1 MTTENQLNAFS
12 MLSHLFGNLFYRA
25 PNDPI
30 LANVFAWLQQ
40 QGLSE
45 IWALELDSQS
55 QQAINSVQMPLDL
68 NALSK
73 EYDKLFMGD
82 TPQVSTKISDYAVSV
97 EEFVNF
103 RQQRGMP
110 ALESADH
117 FALLLL
123 TASWIED
130 NLDSVAAQ
138 HQLFEQF
145 LLPCASQFLTQVES
159 KASLPFYRALALL
172 SKDML
177 AAMADELEEASEQ
190 AV

>member
-12 MLSHLFGNLFYRA
+12 MLSRLFGNLFYRA
-25 PNDPI
+25 PHDPI

-45 IWALELDSQS
+45 IWALELDTQS

-82 TPQVSTKISDYAVSV
+82 TPQVSTKISDHAVSV

-172 SKDML
+172 SKEML
-177 AAMADELEEASEQ
+177 AAMADELEEAS
-190 AV
+190 

>member
-1 MTTENQLNAFS
+1 M
-12 MLSHLFGNLFYRA
+12 FYRA

-45 IWALELDSQS
+45 IWALELDNQS

-73 EYDKLFMGD
+73 EYDKLFTGD

-123 TASWIED
+123 TASW
-130 NLDSVAAQ
+130 
-138 HQLFEQF
+138 
-145 LLPCASQFLTQVES
+145 
-159 KASLPFYRALALL
+159 
-172 SKDML
+172 
-177 AAMADELEEASEQ
+177 
-190 AV
+190 

>member
-12 MLSHLFGNLFYRA
+12 MLSRLFGNLFYRA

-45 IWALELDSQS
+45 IWALELDNQS

-145 LLPCASQFLTQVES
+145 LLPYASQFLTQVES
-159 KASLPFYRALALL
+159 KASLPFYRALAFL

>member
-12 MLSHLFGNLFYRA
+12 MISRLFGNLFYRS

-40 QGLSE
+40 QGLSS
-45 IWALELDSQS
+45 IWALDTDSQS
-55 QQAINSVQMPLDL
+55 QQALDSVQMPLDL
-68 NALSK
+68 NALAK
-73 EYDKLFMGD
+73 EYEKLFAGEI
-82 TPQVSTKISDYAVSV
+82 PQVSTRLSDYGVSV
-97 EEFVNF
+97 EEFVHF
-103 RQQRGMP
+103 RQCRGMP
-110 ALESADH
+110 ALDSADH

-145 LLPCASQFLTQVES
+145 LLPCASKFLAQVES
-159 KASLPFYRALALL
+159 KASLPFYRALAIL
-172 SKDML
+172 SKEIL
-177 AAMADELEEASEQ
+177 AAMADELEEYADQ
-190 AV
+190 IL